1 VRIQTEPVII
11 HSDTRGALTKAWPGP
26 VSGEVYTVELL
37 PGHPRGH
44 HYHRNGGEWFVP
56 LQGVARLILE
66 DPATGQRAEVRLEGI
81 RARVE
86 AGIAHTLIAADEAPA
101 LVLAI
106 ADCAWQDEE
115 TIPYPVAL

>member
-1 VRIQTEPVII
+1 MRIQTEPVII
-11 HSDTRGALTKAWPGP
+11 HSDTRGALTKAWPGSG
-26 VSGEVYTVELL
+26 SGEVYAAEPL

-44 HYHRNGGEWFVP
+44 HDHRHGGEWVVP
-56 LQGVARLILE
+56 LQGVARLILKE
-66 DPATGQRAEVRLEGI
+66 PTTGQRAEVRLEGI

-106 ADCAWQDEE
+106 ADCAWQEE
-115 TIPYPVAL
+115 TISYPVAIS